1 MSQKNEILTGYSES
15 EEYHATP
22 DAVVD
27 INRLIPESDP
37 PKVINEEDLTD
48 LADSIRTHG
57 MLFPVLV
64 VERGDH
70 YGIIAGERRWQTA
83 KMAGLKEV
91 PVIIRGY

>member
-1 MSQKNEILTGYSES
+1 MSQKNEILTEYSES

-57 MLFPVLV
+57 MLV
-64 VERGDH
+64 
-70 YGIIAGERRWQTA
+70 
-83 KMAGLKEV
+83 
-91 PVIIRGY
+91 